1 MLNCEL
7 HTQISSRH
15 EDLLAQTT
23 GIESLESVLEVM
35 TSRIASLKELIN
47 RISLRITE
55 PFNKL
60 KVCIGGTWFEQY
72 LFFFQSRTVQLARLQ
87 DATDLLRRLI
97 RLFYLTKR
105 LRKVFN
111 PWIWLVRTIVQSG
124 SVWKPLE
131 GNKCHLTRKKLQ
143 KLLKL
148 WMNWIF
154 SKMMVVV

>member
-1 MLNCEL
+1 MRNHQKSIQMLNCEL

-60 KVCIGGTWFEQY
+60 KVCIG
-72 LFFFQSRTVQLARLQ
+72 A
-87 DATDLLRRLI
+87 
-97 RLFYLTKR
+97 
-105 LRKVFN
+105 
-111 PWIWLVRTIVQSG
+111 P
-124 SVWKPLE
+124 
-131 GNKCHLTRKKLQ
+131 
-143 KLLKL
+143 
-148 WMNWIF
+148 
-154 SKMMVVV
+154 

>member
-60 KVCIGGTWFEQY
+60 KV
-72 LFFFQSRTVQLARLQ
+72 S
-87 DATDLLRRLI
+87 TDFTFLGRSKNNLRRGGGCCFV
-97 RLFYLTKR
+97 RKR
-105 LRKVFN
+105 L
-111 PWIWLVRTIVQSG
+111 
-124 SVWKPLE
+124 
-131 GNKCHLTRKKLQ
+131 
-143 KLLKL
+143 
-148 WMNWIF
+148 
-154 SKMMVVV
+154 

>member
-60 KVCIGGTWFEQY
+60 KVCIGAPWLEQ
-72 LFFFQSRTVQLARLQ
+72 
-87 DATDLLRRLI
+87 
-97 RLFYLTKR
+97 
-105 LRKVFN
+105 
-111 PWIWLVRTIVQSG
+111 
-124 SVWKPLE
+124 
-131 GNKCHLTRKKLQ
+131 
-143 KLLKL
+143 
-148 WMNWIF
+148 
-154 SKMMVVV
+154 

>member
-1 MLNCEL
+1 MRNRQKSIQMLNCEL

-60 KVCIGGTWFEQY
+60 KVCIGG
-72 LFFFQSRTVQLARLQ
+72 R
-87 DATDLLRRLI
+87 D
-97 RLFYLTKR
+97 
-105 LRKVFN
+105 
-111 PWIWLVRTIVQSG
+111 
-124 SVWKPLE
+124 
-131 GNKCHLTRKKLQ
+131 
-143 KLLKL
+143 
-148 WMNWIF
+148 
-154 SKMMVVV
+154 